1 MKKFSFLLVSFLVL
15 LLASCKNSFSDNSNT
30 AYITISVDE
39 ERTVFPTFSVTA
51 MTDLVLS
58 GKHNGNTIV
67 LGEFDTVN
75 QLLNKK
81 IPIETGTWDFSF
93 SAVIGKSRFVSNI
106 DSYNITIGNHS
117 LIFHFDL
124 IEEDIKTQEGKG
136 TLDITLDLPAVND
149 INHVKAGLFSIDTDS
164 VINGF
169 ELTSLQIS
177 NNAISYFKQ
186 NVPTGYYKFKA
197 YFYAD
202 ENETLLLDTYK
213 EIVVVADSC
222 TSKKTIAI
230 ENLNKVCTVTY
241 NTNGAGEIAG
251 QSFTKFSDDIV
262 LPPVS
267 REGYTFEGWY
277 TESTFDNKVTTIP
290 ADSRKDFSLYASWGI
305 NVTPDTLASFAS
317 NSTLYNVVHYSGD
330 LSDDN
335 ILAALCDSI
344 PENTV
349 LDLSKATGRTSMSYR
364 SFLADPYSYIS
375 YFSSCKEVVLP
386 ECLKRIGTA
395 SFYNCSLLN
404 HIIIPDSVTS
414 IDFLSFRG
422 CSSLQEITIPDS
434 VTSIGSQAF
443 LNCSSLQEITIPIN
457 VTSIE
462 SYAFDGCSSLQE
474 ITIPDS
480 VTSIGSSAFFG
491 CSSLQEITIPNGV
504 TSIKRETFKNCNS
517 LKEITIPNSVTSIE
531 EYAFEDCSLLQ
542 KISIPNG
549 VTSIGRQT
557 FYRCSSLQEITIP
570 NSVTSIGISAFSSCS
585 SLQKITIPDSVTTI
599 NDATFSFCSSLQE
612 ITIPDSVTSIG
623 SSAFFGCSSLTEITI
638 PSSVI
643 FIHSYALDN
652 CSKLKTIHF
661 VGTKSQWDTDWN
673 SRFPS
678 GAIVYCTDGNISL

>member
-15 LLASCKNSFSDNSNT
+15 FLASCKNSFSDNSNT

-67 LGEFDTVN
+67 LGEFDTVH

-136 TLDITLDLPAVND
+136 TLDIKLDLPAIND

-169 ELTSLQIS
+169 ELTSLQVS

-222 TSKKTIAI
+222 TSKKTIVI

-262 LPPVS
+262 LPTVA
-267 REGYTFEGWY
+267 RDGYTFEGWY

-290 ADSRKDFSLYASWGI
+290 ADSGKDICLYASWGI
-305 NVTPDTLASFAS
+305 TVKLQLDPNPAPETRTLDSFAT
-317 NSTLYNVVHYSGD
+317 NSTLYNVVHYEGE
-330 LSDDN
+330 LSDEN
-335 ILAALCDSI
+335 LTALCDSI
-344 PENTV
+344 PQNTI
-349 LDLSKATGRTSMSYR
+349 LDLSKATGRDSIANKTIKQG
-364 SFLADPYSYIS
+364 SYIS

-386 ECLKRIGTA
+386 ECLTKIGTA
-395 SFYNCSLLN
+395 AFYNCTLINQITILEN
-404 HIIIPDSVTS
+404 VTS
-414 IDFLSFRG
+414 IGISAFYGCSSLKTITIPDGVTSIEGFSG
-422 CSSLQEITIPDS
+422 CSSLQEITIPDT
-434 VTSIGSQAF
+434 VTSIGSFAF
-443 LNCSSLQEITIPIN
+443 S
-457 VTSIE
+457 
-462 SYAFDGCSSLQE
+462 G
-474 ITIPDS
+474 
-480 VTSIGSSAFFG
+480 
-491 CSSLQEITIPNGV
+491 
-504 TSIKRETFKNCNS
+504 
-517 LKEITIPNSVTSIE
+517 
-531 EYAFEDCSLLQ
+531 
-542 KISIPNG
+542 
-549 VTSIGRQT
+549 
-557 FYRCSSLQEITIP
+557 CSSLQEITIP
-570 NSVTSIGISAFSSCS
+570 NSVTSIQYDAFLNCS
-585 SLQKITIPDSVTTI
+585 SLHEIEIPASVTSI
-599 NDATFSFCSSLQE
+599 GSSAFEGCSSLQE
-612 ITIPDSVTSIG
+612 ITIPNSVISIG
-623 SSAFFGCSSLTEITI
+623 DEAFYYCR
-638 PSSVI
+638 
-643 FIHSYALDN
+643 
-652 CSKLKTIHF
+652 KLKIIQFT
-661 VGTKSQWDTDWN
+661 GTKSQWNTNWN
-673 SRFPS
+673 SCFPS
-678 GAIVYCTDGNISL
+678 GATVYCTDGNISL

>member
-67 LGEFDTVN
+67 LGEFDTVH

-124 IEEDIKTQEGKG
+124 IEEDIKTQGGKG

-169 ELTSLQIS
+169 ELTSLQIL

-186 NVPTGYYKFKA
+186 NVPAGYYKFKA
-197 YFYAD
+197 YFYAN

-222 TSKKTIAI
+222 SSKKTITI

-241 NTNGAGEIAG
+241 NTNGAGEIAA
-251 QSFTKFSDDIV
+251 QSFSKFSDDIV

-290 ADSRKDFSLYASWGI
+290 ADSGKDICLYASWGI
-305 NVTPDTLASFAS
+305 NVTPQTLTSFAS
-317 NSTLYNVVHYSGD
+317 DSTLYNVVHYSGD
-330 LSDDN
+330 LSDEN
-335 ILAALCDSI
+335 LAALCDSI

-349 LDLSKATGRTSMSYR
+349 LDLSKATGRTSIRYR
-364 SFLADPYSYIS
+364 SCSDDFSYTS
-375 YFSSCKEVVLP
+375 YFSSCKTVVLP
-386 ECLKRIGTA
+386 ECLTVIRTNA
-395 SFYNCSLLN
+395 FNNCALLN
-404 HIIIPDSVTS
+404 N
-414 IDFLSFRG
+414 
-422 CSSLQEITIPDS
+422 ITIPES
-434 VTSIGSQAF
+434 
-443 LNCSSLQEITIPIN
+443 

-462 SYAFDGCSSLQE
+462 SAAFRGCRSLKEITIPYGVTSIKDYAFNNCGSLKIIIIPESITTIGLGAFDGCSSLQE

-491 CSSLQEITIPNGV
+491 CSSLQKITIPNGV
-504 TSIKRETFKNCNS
+504 TSIEYRVFEGCSS

-531 EYAFEDCSLLQ
+531 ENAFEDCSLLQ
-542 KISIPNG
+542 KITIPNG
-549 VTSIGRQT
+549 VKSIGSSA
-557 FYRCSSLQEITIP
+557 FKDCSSLQEITIP
-570 NSVTSIGISAFSSCS
+570 NSVTTIRGSVFDGCS
-585 SLQKITIPDSVTTI
+585 L
-599 NDATFSFCSSLQE
+599 LQE
-612 ITIPDSVTSIG
+612 ITIPNGVTTINDMT
-623 SSAFFGCSSLTEITI
+623 FYDCSSLTEITI
-638 PSSVI
+638 PANVTSISSSA
-643 FIHSYALDN
+643 FSY

-661 VGTKSQWDTDWN
+661 AGNKSLWSINWN

-678 GAIVYCTDGNISL
+678 GATVYCTDGNISL

>member
-15 LLASCKNSFSDNSNT
+15 FLASCKNSFSDNSNT

-67 LGEFDTVN
+67 LGEFDTVH

-149 INHVKAGLFSIDTDS
+149 INHVKAGLFSMDTDS

-169 ELTSLQIS
+169 ELTSLQVS

-222 TSKKTIAI
+222 TSKKTIVI
-230 ENLNKVCTVTY
+230 ENLNKVCTITY
-241 NTNGAGEIAG
+241 NTNGAGEIAA

-262 LPPVS
+262 LPLVS

-290 ADSRKDFSLYASWGI
+290 ADSGKDFSLYASWGI

-330 LSDDN
+330 LSDEH
-335 ILAALCDSI
+335 LAALCDSI

-349 LDLSKATGRTSMSYR
+349 LDLSKATKRDSIANKTIEHG
-364 SFLADPYSYIS
+364 SYIS
-375 YFSSCKEVVLP
+375 YFSSCKAVVLP
-386 ECLKRIGTA
+386 KCLTKIGTA
-395 SFYNCSLLN
+395 AFYNCTLINQITILEN
-404 HIIIPDSVTS
+404 VTS
-414 IDFLSFRG
+414 IGSSAFCGCSSLKTITIPDGVTSIEGSAFSG
-422 CSSLQEITIPDS
+422 CSSLQEITIPDT
-434 VTSIGSQAF
+434 VTSIGGCVF
-443 LNCSSLQEITIPIN
+443 YDCSSLK
-457 VTSIE
+457 
-462 SYAFDGCSSLQE
+462 
-474 ITIPDS
+474 
-480 VTSIGSSAFFG
+480 
-491 CSSLQEITIPNGV
+491 EITIPNGV
-504 TSIKRETFKNCNS
+504 TSILYSTFK
-517 LKEITIPNSVTSIE
+517 
-531 EYAFEDCSLLQ
+531 
-542 KISIPNG
+542 G
-549 VTSIGRQT
+549 
-557 FYRCSSLQEITIP
+557 CSSLQEITIP
-570 NSVTSIGISAFSSCS
+570 NSVIGIGQTAFEDC
-585 SLQKITIPDSVTTI
+585 
-599 NDATFSFCSSLQE
+599 NSLQE
-612 ITIPDSVTSIG
+612 IIIPNSVISIG
-623 SSAFFGCSSLTEITI
+623 DEAFYYCR
-638 PSSVI
+638 
-643 FIHSYALDN
+643 
-652 CSKLKTIHF
+652 KLKIIQFT
-661 VGTKSQWDTDWN
+661 GTKSQWNTNWN
-673 SRFPS
+673 SCFPS
-678 GAIVYCTDGNISL
+678 GATVYCTNGNISL